1 MWKAPENP
9 KLIIEDTMRLLDSP
23 IPSNVDWE
31 VFSETV
37 IRQRGLEHGA
47 SLRSFSGIV
56 VNSVFHSACDKGLIK
71 RRARD

>member
-47 SLRSFSGIV
+47 SLRG
-56 VNSVFHSACDKGLIK
+56 
-71 RRARD
+71 